1 MTLSADITFNGNLIE
16 NEICTITYSGFLFKN
31 NSDSVTIVYG
41 FDNEWNNTSEQQML
55 KTENGFIAQIKILNF
70 NNLNFC
76 FKNSNNEWD
85 NNNNFNYTSPI
96 SKQKIEE
103 NFIINENIID
113 HLLDNILD
121 YDLSNL
127 KENQELLSEYNNIQ
141 KPIINDAEQDIVQE
155 TVSNDT
161 QQDTIQETVSNDTQ
175 QDVVQET
182 VLNDAEQDI
191 IQETVLNELDKNFN
205 MDLLIDEVLTPLKA
219 EEISPLPNEI
229 LLNKE
234 DHITEDIDFSDK
246 PSDLEEDEKVDNLI
260 TNLISNL
267 YERATPTEVPKIN
280 IVDNITKPT
289 LIEKEN
295 LEEKTKINENETIEN
310 TIDSIYE
317 SIEDSLFGEM
327 ISNTNSN
334 TKIPEQTSLIEI
346 NNSDNFIVSAR
357 SLSKF
362 YILRKKIKLAFYK
375 IASLPKKLLNFD
387 E

>member
-127 KENQELLSEYNNIQ
+127 K
-141 KPIINDAEQDIVQE
+141 
-155 TVSNDT
+155 
-161 QQDTIQETVSNDTQ
+161 
-175 QDVVQET
+175 
-182 VLNDAEQDI
+182 
-191 IQETVLNELDKNFN
+191 
-205 MDLLIDEVLTPLKA
+205 
-219 EEISPLPNEI
+219 
-229 LLNKE
+229 
-234 DHITEDIDFSDK
+234 
-246 PSDLEEDEKVDNLI
+246 
-260 TNLISNL
+260 
-267 YERATPTEVPKIN
+267 
-280 IVDNITKPT
+280 
-289 LIEKEN
+289 
-295 LEEKTKINENETIEN
+295 
-310 TIDSIYE
+310 
-317 SIEDSLFGEM
+317 
-327 ISNTNSN
+327 
-334 TKIPEQTSLIEI
+334 
-346 NNSDNFIVSAR
+346 
-357 SLSKF
+357 
-362 YILRKKIKLAFYK
+362 
-375 IASLPKKLLNFD
+375 
-387 E
+387 